1 MKRLWVR
8 TSLAISGVFLALLI
22 IPTTILLI
30 LSMVF
35 EPSYEGDAAYRSRPD
50 FPAELSEE
58 YREFAP
64 HEEDRL
70 RGGNRPPPR
79 DFIRSIPRI
88 FLQGVLVI
96 GLFGMG
102 AGIVVSRI
110 MATPITRLAQ
120 AANTIGQGNF
130 SHRVTLTG
138 SQEIEQLA
146 NSFNQMA
153 ADLEQAET
161 VRRNLM
167 ADVSHELRTP
177 LTVLEG
183 NLRAALDHVYELD
196 DEELAN
202 LYSQTH
208 HLIRLVNDLH
218 ELTLAEAR
226 RLPLNIRPTNLM
238 QLVEETLAVFEPLAE
253 EKEVH
258 LAREVPD
265 TAVALEIDDVRI
277 RQVLHNLISNALRHT
292 PAGGEIKLSVDVLTD
307 MIRVRVA
314 DTGEGIEPE
323 FVEHVFD
330 RFYRT
335 DRSRSRDTGGTG
347 LGLAIVK
354 AIVEAHGG
362 YVTASSAGLG
372 QGSQFSLLL
381 PKRI

>member
-1 MKRLWVR
+1 MRRLWVR

-22 IPTTILLI
+22 IPTLILLI
-30 LSMVF
+30 LSVVF
-35 EPSYEGDAAYRSRPD
+35 EAPAYQGDDNAAPSNPSGAVIEESREYDEHEWRDWEG
-50 FPAELSEE
+50 E
-58 YREFAP
+58 
-64 HEEDRL
+64 
-70 RGGNRPPPR
+70 RPPRGR
-79 DFIRSIPRI
+79 DFVRSIPRI
-88 FLQGVLVI
+88 FLQGALVI

-102 AGIVVSRI
+102 AGIVVGRI
-110 MATPITRLAQ
+110 MTTPITQLAQ
-120 AANTIGQGNF
+120 AANTIGQGDF
-130 SHRVTLTG
+130 SHRLTLKG

-146 NSFNQMA
+146 HSFNQMA

-226 RLPLNIRPTNLM
+226 RLPLDIRPTNLM
-238 QLVEETLAVFEPLAE
+238 QLVEETLAIFEPLAE
-253 EKEVH
+253 EKEVR
-258 LAREVPD
+258 LVRDVPD
-265 TAVALEIDDVRI
+265 TAVTLEIDDVRI

-292 PAGGEIKLSVDVLTD
+292 PAGGEIKLTVDVLTD
-307 MIRVRVA
+307 VIRVRVA

-323 FVEHVFD
+323 FVEHIFD

-362 YVTASSAGLG
+362 YVTATSAGLG

-381 PKRI
+381 PKGS